1 MGLLRMGG
9 SRAAEQSSGGATKLR
24 LYPYNEE
31 WERMR
36 TGICNLFHVRLAL
49 HPASLLYG
57 KA

>member
-1 MGLLRMGG
+1 M
-9 SRAAEQSSGGATKLR
+9 LR
-24 LYPYNEE
+24 LYPYHEE
-31 WERMR
+31 LERMR